1 MSKMISVARLKD
13 NILKGDTKE
22 MVRILLRTLPHKIKM
37 ADAINANETIKNNL
51 IKRYVMVKEIEATLI
66 KKGLI

>member
-13 NILKGDTKE
+13 HILKGDTKE
-22 MVRILLRTLPHKIKM
+22 MVRVLLNALPHQ
-37 ADAINANETIKNNL
+37 
-51 IKRYVMVKEIEATLI
+51 IKRAEGFEVVQKGLLKRFVMVKELEATLI